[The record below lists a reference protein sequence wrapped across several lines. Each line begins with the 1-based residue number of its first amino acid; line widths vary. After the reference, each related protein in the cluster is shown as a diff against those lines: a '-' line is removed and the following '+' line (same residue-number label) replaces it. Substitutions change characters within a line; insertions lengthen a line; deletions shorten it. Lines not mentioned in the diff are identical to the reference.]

1 MKIRLKKFVKCRKGA
16 SEFIAGVLMIFISF
30 MALALVMTMGLPALN
45 RAKEAATI
53 NEATQHMR
61 ELDAMIRE
69 VASEGTG
76 ALKSMIMKV
85 SGGMYA
91 VNEKSD
97 SVDFVYEMKY
107 GLFTPGTFYKEGN
120 LYMFTGTTAK
130 ASEYDLDGDGR
141 TELVLEND
149 ILRIGIQKV
158 ANSSSPNTD
167 AIDTKNNIKILNLK
181 ENMVNV
187 TPADTSITFDGITG
201 TSSGTGYSE
210 LVQKGDYMSK
220 AEAMAHVNST
230 EIAYDVV
237 YTLPSRADF
246 LIVKIINAYYN

>member
-1 MKIRLKKFVKCRKGA
+1 MTEKNFRKGV
-16 SEFIAGVLMIFISF
+16 SSFIAGVLMIFISF
-30 MALALVMTMGLPALN
+30 MALALVITMGLPSLN

-61 ELDAMIRE
+61 ELDSMIRE

-76 ALKSMIMKV
+76 ALRSMVMKV
-85 SGGMYA
+85 SSGTYT
-91 VNEKSD
+91 VNGKSD
-97 SVDFVYEMKY
+97 SVDFTYEMKY
-107 GLFTPGTFYKEGN
+107 GLIDYGTFLKEGN
-120 LYMFTGTTAK
+120 LYMMSGTSAK
-130 ASEYDLDGDGR
+130 ASEYDLNGDGL

-149 ILRIGIQKV
+149 ILRVGIQKI

-187 TPADTSITFDGITG
+187 TPTDTSIVFDSLPS

-210 LVQKGDYMSK
+210 IIRKGEYMSK
-220 AEAMAHVNST
+220 AEALVRVNST
-230 EIAYDVV
+230 DIAYDVI
-237 YTLPSRADF
+237 YTLPSSADF
-246 LIVKIINAYYN
+246 LTVKIVNAYYN